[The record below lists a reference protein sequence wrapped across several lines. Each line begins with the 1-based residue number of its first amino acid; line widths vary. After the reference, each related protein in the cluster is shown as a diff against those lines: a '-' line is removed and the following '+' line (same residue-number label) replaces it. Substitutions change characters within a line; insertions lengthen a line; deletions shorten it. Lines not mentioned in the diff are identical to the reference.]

1 MTSCSL
7 ALQLQRHENSIQLQV
22 TNKSVQEDIKNPNHL
37 YQVKSVLTGGNI
49 NSSWREIHKKS
60 TNTPIRASV
69 RRLFRA
75 PVSREPITWERM
87 KFVL

>member
-1 MTSCSL
+1 MSCGL
-7 ALQLQRHENSIQLQV
+7 ALQSQRHENSIQLQI
-22 TNKSVQEDIKNPNHL
+22 TNKSVQEDIENPNHL
-37 YQVKSVLTGGNI
+37 YQVKGVLTGGNI

-60 TNTPIRASV
+60 TNTPIQAPV
-69 RRLFRA
+69 RWLLRA